1 VEMLMNSLIDKCFEE
16 YKQVISENRD
26 KFEEGNLEHFHD
38 LAKTK
43 AMLMFKDEKKMGN
56 DMHDKKYSQKL
67 EEIIEKNFEEWKKET
82 EDYLK
87 QVKEEKEKTEAAI
100 IEKEKAEKEKLEA
113 ERIAE
118 EKQVQLEK
126 AEAALGDMQ
135 GKLKAELKAIQDQ
148 TKSEIAEIRKAALER
163 EKELEKHLE
172 ETKKN
177 LEKVRCE
184 KARPSSNFDVGS
196 LLGGIFS
203 MVGAIINRGGNRK

>member
-1 VEMLMNSLIDKCFEE
+1 VLMNSLIDKCFEE
-16 YKQVISENRD
+16 YKQVISANRD

-43 AMLMFKDEKKMGN
+43 AKLMFKDERKMGN

-67 EEIIEKNFEEWKKET
+67 EETIEKNFEEWKKET

-87 QVKEEKEKTEAAI
+87 QVKQEKDKTEAAI

-118 EKQVQLEK
+118 EKQVQLKK
-126 AEAALGDMQ
+126 AEAALDNLQ
-135 GKLKAELKAIQDQ
+135 EELEAKLKAIQDQ
-148 TKSEIAEIRKAALER
+148 TQSEIAEVRKAAVER
-163 EKELEKHLE
+163 EAKLKKDLE
-172 ETKKN
+172 ETQRN
-177 LEKVRCE
+177 LDTVRSE
-184 KARPSSNFDVGS
+184 RARPSSGFDVGS

-203 MVGAIINRGGNRK
+203 MIGGIMNGGGNRR